1 MKVLSVCAGHCYKF
15 IDQRLQ
21 WPREVGAI
29 VVALHHAFT
38 RIWIGPPT
46 ADVEKRVRDTT
57 SVDQLRGDQPQPID
71 LILRLVAVADKCET
85 RVSGGTTTKV
95 VDWRTIPRFN
105 SLVPKG

>member
-1 MKVLSVCAGHCYKF
+1 MFAGVRTPN
-15 IDQRLQ
+15 DQRLQ
-21 WPREVGAI
+21 FQEMSSLLFAI
-29 VVALHHAFT
+29 VVALHAVT
-38 RIWIGPPT
+38 RFRIGPPT
-46 ADVEKRVRDTT
+46 DDVEKRVRDTT